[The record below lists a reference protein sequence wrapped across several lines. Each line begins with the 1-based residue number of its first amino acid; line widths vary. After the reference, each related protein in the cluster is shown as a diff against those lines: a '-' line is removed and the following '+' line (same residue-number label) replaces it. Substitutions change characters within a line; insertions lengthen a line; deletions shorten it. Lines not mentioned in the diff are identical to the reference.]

1 MVGLLHEAGAAVET
15 EAWRLFWLLCHTGHY
30 LLMHSA
36 FAREASFHKRDD
48 LAEDVFNFQIKVS
61 EAVAKA
67 VVATTLS

>member
-1 MVGLLHEAGAAVET
+1 
-15 EAWRLFWLLCHTGHY
+15 
-30 LLMHSA
+30 MHSA

-67 VVATTLS
+67 IVATTLS